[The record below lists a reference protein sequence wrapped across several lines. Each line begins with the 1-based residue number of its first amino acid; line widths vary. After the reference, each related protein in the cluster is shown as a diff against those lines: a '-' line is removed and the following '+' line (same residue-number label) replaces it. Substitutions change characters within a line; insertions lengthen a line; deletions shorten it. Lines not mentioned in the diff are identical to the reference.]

1 MIHHITLTG
10 RSIAL
15 ACDGTVTTQHGAG
28 GATGAVYVEASHLT
42 LLHDMRD
49 GEFYRTGQN
58 SWSPSGWRR
67 AAVPQRSGRT
77 TPHRRSSRSPE
88 APTPGSR
95 RAPGSRT
102 TASSATPWP

>member
-42 LLHDMRD
+42 L
-49 GEFYRTGQN
+49 
-58 SWSPSGWRR
+58 
-67 AAVPQRSGRT
+67 RSEQHT
-77 TPHRRSSRSPE
+77 SEHH
-88 APTPGSR
+88 
-95 RAPGSRT
+95 
-102 TASSATPWP
+102 

>member
-58 SWSPSGWRR
+58 SWSPSGWPP
-67 AAVPQRSGRT
+67 ASA
-77 TPHRRSSRSPE
+77 
-88 APTPGSR
+88 SR
-95 RAPGSRT
+95 RAPGSGRSAARCSPPPGCRIT
-102 TASSATPWP
+102 RSSAFPRR

>member
-15 ACDGTVTTQHGAG
+15 ACDGTVSTQHGAG

-67 AAVPQRSGRT
+67 LS
-77 TPHRRSSRSPE
+77 E
-88 APTPGSR
+88 APMRIAGQQR
-95 RAPGSRT
+95 RRT
-102 TASSATPWP
+102 ADDDPWDDPVRHHSA